1 MMLSIFVSLF
11 AVTFLI
17 TKIVDTII
25 SSSDVY
31 GWITK
36 CQPGNEDLSF
46 AEGNITSSTV
56 ALISTISF
64 WWSGGM
70 AILFGLCAGCSVCF
84 YFIYKRRNKSH
95 HSSTDTSKK
104 TSVDPHKISKF
115 LLKILFELSVLAS
128 IPGPISSIN
137 LWLRYCAAGYIAVSI
152 SLFFHSVAI
161 IVTMAVAE
169 LFFLHKTQSCLW
181 KCKHT
186 ILIIIVTLFKES
198 RIAACSLTFAVFF
211 GTITDNK
218 ALKYIYLYFAISASV
233 SILIANAIN
242 RWQFYSL
249 VVKKK
254 YKKRRSKFLK
264 HLMHFVTRIATMS
277 FFILNVLTV
286 ILYWTNKGRLLIMI
300 TLGFLGVSLIITSL
314 YPCFYRQFYHIFN
327 HNPKESDKKK
337 LNNKH
342 VTSFS

>member
-1 MMLSIFVSLF
+1 MMLSIFVVLF
-11 AVTFLI
+11 AVMFLI
-17 TKIVDTII
+17 AKIVDTII

-36 CQPGNEDLSF
+36 CQRGNETLLF
-46 AEGNITSSTV
+46 AEDNITSSTMT
-56 ALISTISF
+56 LISTISF

-70 AILFGLCAGCSVCF
+70 VILFALCAGCSLCF
-84 YFIYKRRNKSH
+84 YFIYKRRIKSR
-95 HSSTDTSKK
+95 HSNTDSSKK
-104 TSVDPHKISKF
+104 TWDDPPNISK
-115 LLKILFELSVLAS
+115 LILKVLFEFSVLAS

-137 LWLRYCAAGYIAVSI
+137 LWLKYCTAGYIAVSI
-152 SLFFHSVAI
+152 SLFFHSMAI

-169 LFFLHKTQSCLW
+169 LFFLHKTQSCFW

-186 ILIIIVTLFKES
+186 ILITIVTLFKES

-211 GTITDNK
+211 SAIMENK

-233 SILIANAIN
+233 SVLIANAIN
-242 RWQFYSL
+242 RWKFYSL
-249 VVKKK
+249 IVKKK

-277 FFILNVLTV
+277 FFILSVLTV
-286 ILYWTNKGRLLIMI
+286 ILYWSNKGRLLIII
-300 TLGFLGVSLIITSL
+300 TLGFLGVSLVITSL
-314 YPCFYRQFYHIFN
+314 YPCFYRQFYRIFD